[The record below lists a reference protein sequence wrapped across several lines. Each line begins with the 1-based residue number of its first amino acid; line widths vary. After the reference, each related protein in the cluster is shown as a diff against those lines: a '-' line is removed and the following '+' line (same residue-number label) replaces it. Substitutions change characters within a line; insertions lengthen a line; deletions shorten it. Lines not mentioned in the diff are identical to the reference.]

1 MSFFHSKYLS
11 HGLIKMRKHL
21 CKKVIVLKRN
31 NHEVFIEVIAK
42 SNLMYRLKCYKTRLS
57 ITAHDMENNF
67 KSKLSV
73 TILASVPPSSAR
85 HRSVIQSDVGK
96 WQSIILSRCR
106 RAILSKYLPSGSHD
120 MKCSCTFLT
129 IRMLE
134 RIS

>member
-1 MSFFHSKYLS
+1 
-11 HGLIKMRKHL
+11 MRKHL

-31 NHEVFIEVIAK
+31 NHKVFIEVIAK

-85 HRSVIQSDVGK
+85 HRSV
-96 WQSIILSRCR
+96 RCR
-106 RAILSKYLPSGSHD
+106 
-120 MKCSCTFLT
+120 
-129 IRMLE
+129 
-134 RIS
+134 